1 MRSANRPSQHTS
13 NSSMGSGQ
21 DSPLFERQVGNDEYN
36 ELQHCRSMIEHL
48 QQRIQR
54 LEHINV
60 DLERRLED
68 QAKDTMALETECIKI
83 ERMWKSKCELLENEI
98 LQWKIAHETER
109 GKGTKL
115 REQLSRTEKEL
126 YGILQRKYELM
137 RGPAGG
143 GALKLPAGKQPSAMM
158 DPSKMIGDQESTS
171 QTPSSKV
178 CDRI

>member
-1 MRSANRPSQHTS
+1 MRSTNRSQQYVS
-13 NSSMGSGQ
+13 NSSIGSGQ
-21 DSPLFERQVGNDEYN
+21 ESPLFERQVGNDEYN
-36 ELQHCRSMIEHL
+36 ELQQCRNMIDHL

-68 QAKDTMALETECIKI
+68 QAKETMTLETECIKI
-83 ERMWKSKCELLENEI
+83 ERSWKSKCESLENEI
-98 LQWKIAHETER
+98 HQWKIAHETER

-143 GALKLPAGKQPSAMM
+143 GALKSLPGKQPSAHS
-158 DPSKMIGDQESTS
+158 DTVKLITDQEA
-171 QTPSSKV
+171 PSNAKV
-178 CDRI
+178 INCL

>member
-1 MRSANRPSQHTS
+1 MRSV
-13 NSSMGSGQ
+13 Q

-36 ELQHCRSMIEHL
+36 ELQHYRSMIDQM

-68 QAKDTMALETECIKI
+68 QAKETMALETECIKI
-83 ERMWKSKCELLENEI
+83 ERTWKSKCELLENEI
-98 LQWKIAHETER
+98 MQWKIAHETER
-109 GKGTKL
+109 TKGMKL

-143 GALKLPAGKQPSAMM
+143 GALKPPGKQPS
-158 DPSKMIGDQESTS
+158 SMIGDPFKLLGEQETS
-171 QTPSSKV
+171 AQMPLKV
-178 CDRI
+178 SI